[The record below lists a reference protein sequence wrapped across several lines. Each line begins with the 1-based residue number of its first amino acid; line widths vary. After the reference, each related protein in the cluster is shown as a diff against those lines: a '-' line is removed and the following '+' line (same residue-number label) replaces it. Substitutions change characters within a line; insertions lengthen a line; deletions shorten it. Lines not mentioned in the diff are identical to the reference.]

1 MLKYKYKWQNVIF
14 QLQGHPNT
22 PLLATSGIDPVVR
35 LWQPAPEDG
44 QANSREVEDKDAAA
58 NSNQRRMNADPF
70 ETILL
75 NMGVCDWISWGPSEG
90 ENGKI
95 WDFGPKSGSLILQF
109 SPFEGN
115 MP

>member
-1 MLKYKYKWQNVIF
+1 MGTPPIKYRINF
-14 QLQGHPNT
+14 QGHPNT

-44 QANSREVEDKDAAA
+44 QANMREVEDKDAAA

-75 NMGVCDWISWGPSEG
+75 NMGVCECHWMDDGRV
-90 ENGKI
+90 
-95 WDFGPKSGSLILQF
+95 PK
-109 SPFEGN
+109 
-115 MP
+115 